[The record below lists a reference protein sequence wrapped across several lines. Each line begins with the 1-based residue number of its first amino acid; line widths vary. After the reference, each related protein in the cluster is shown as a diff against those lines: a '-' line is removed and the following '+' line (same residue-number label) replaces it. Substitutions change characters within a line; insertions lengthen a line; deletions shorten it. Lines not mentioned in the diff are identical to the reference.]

1 MSIRP
6 TARHSAVRSLRR
18 GFTLIEVIAAM
29 ALMTFVIGGVY
40 GIANGAM
47 ELGRSMSENRVHETR
62 ITNFVTAWRDYL
74 ENLPP
79 ETRITV
85 GEKPSR
91 KFGRGSL
98 LIENGTV
105 PFAWTQAVRLSP
117 AVEFKLERS
126 QSNRNALDLH
136 VMHLQRKER
145 PTGPDDY
152 YVLADLPLLEGLRR
166 FEWEF
171 YDAQEK
177 EWVTLWEDRP
187 SPPLYLRLTFGFITE
202 PRDYSYVFWI
212 SGGNQVNETP
222 GGVPVPGTGSP
233 SPAPPQQGGGV

>member
-6 TARHSAVRSLRR
+6 TARHSAVRKLQRG

-47 ELGRSMSENRVHETR
+47 ELGRSMSENRIHETR
-62 ITNFVTAWRDYL
+62 ITNFVTAWREYL

-91 KFGRGSL
+91 KFGKGSL
-98 LIENGTV
+98 LVENGTV
-105 PFAWTQAVRLSP
+105 PFAWTQAVRLAP
-117 AVEFKLERS
+117 AVEFKLQRS
-126 QSNRNALDLH
+126 PANRNVMNLH
-136 VMHLQRKER
+136 VLHLKPKKRAASA
-145 PTGPDDY
+145 DDY
-152 YVLADLPLLEGLRR
+152 EVLADLPLLENLRR
-166 FEWEF
+166 FEWQF
-171 YDAQEK
+171 YDADED

-187 SPPLYLRLTFGFITE
+187 SPPLYLRLTFGFATE
-202 PRDYSYVFWI
+202 PRDYSYIFWI
-212 SGGNQVNETP
+212 SGGNRINETP
-222 GGVPVPGTGSP
+222 GGA
-233 SPAPPQQGGGV
+233 PAPQSPPPQGGGA